1 MATNFQALFELPEP
15 LGAYVP
21 EFQYV
26 LTDLSAYSDEEIKR
40 TAELGV
46 SLLLLKHIFEP
57 DLYAHLPEVIKLWY
71 TMRQQ
76 EDALRYLEAVIRYVA
91 AAGQNVSAE
100 DVRAAIKAVAPEGD
114 VMIGTIAQ
122 EWLQQGEQRGLRQGL
137 LAGIRLGLKLKFGL
151 AGATLMPE
159 IAQIEDV
166 ALLQTIGDAIELAAT
181 PDEVLPEELRRFYAA
196 DER

>member
-1 MATNFQALFELPEP
+1 ML
-15 LGAYVP
+15 
-21 EFQYV
+21 
-26 LTDLSAYSDEEIKR
+26 
-40 TAELGV
+40 
-46 SLLLLKHIFEP
+46 
-57 DLYAHLPEVIKLWY
+57 KLWY

-91 AAGQNVSAE
+91 AAGRNVSAE

-114 VMIGTIAQ
+114 AMIGTIAQ
-122 EWLQQGEQRGLRQGL
+122 EWLQQGLQQGEQRGEQRGLRQGL

-151 AGATLMPE
+151 AGAALMPE

-181 PDEVLPEELRRFYAA
+181 PDEVRQVYRRQ
-196 DER
+196 D